1 MNSLS
6 FDNRTYTPIIFS
18 GIDAGSEFLLFR
30 TQWEKAN
37 GALIIVDDEKEQAK
51 EYGLLRDPSLLK
63 SGTEPESDSTL
74 EFIWI
79 VIPWRKTAVRT
90 LAKDAYRSLRSSR
103 NHDLLTKDEASILSK
118 KRIGIAGLNVG
129 NPAAICLAQEGI
141 GSYLRMADNDT
152 LSLSNLNR
160 FRASIA
166 DLGVNKAVLSARQAY
181 EIDPFLEI
189 DVWENGVSPESL
201 SEFVKGIDLLIEEMD
216 APPLKLAI
224 REEAKRQHVP
234 TIMITGN
241 GHDIILDIERFDTD
255 HDLPLLSGKLTNEVK
270 RQIAQG
276 PKNFKE
282 KVALAQDFMGK
293 EYLCERLNSSFQ
305 EVGETL
311 IGIPQLAE
319 ASFLR
324 GAVLAHACRGIL
336 LGEEVKSGRYA
347 FGLSDLYNKPV

>member
-30 TQWEKAN
+30 TQWEKGN

-63 SGTEPESDSTL
+63 SGAEPESDSTL

-189 DVWENGVSPESL
+189 DVWGDGVNPENIK
-201 SEFVKGIDLLIEEMD
+201 EFVSGMDILIEEMD
-216 APPLKLAI
+216 ALPLKIAI
-224 REEAKRQHVP
+224 REEARRQGVP
-234 TIMITGN
+234 TIMVTGN
-241 GHDIILDIERFDTD
+241 GHDVVLDIERFDKEPE
-255 HDLPLLSGKLTNEVK
+255 LAILSGT
-270 RQIAQG
+270 
-276 PKNFKE
+276 
-282 KVALAQDFMGK
+282 
-293 EYLCERLNSSFQ
+293 
-305 EVGETL
+305 
-311 IGIPQLAE
+311 IPR
-319 ASFLR
+319 S
-324 GAVLAHACRGIL
+324 
-336 LGEEVKSGRYA
+336 
-347 FGLSDLYNKPV
+347 